1 MTLILLTDIIEF
13 TYKQNMD
20 TTKKG
25 KDVVYGTVMESLPNT
40 LFRVKIDGAG
50 DDLVLSFLGGKM
62 IHNRIRVVIGDR
74 VMLEIDPYGGKARIT
89 RRM

>member
-1 MTLILLTDIIEF
+1 
-13 TYKQNMD
+13 MD

-25 KDVVYGTVMESLPNT
+25 KELVYGTVMEALPNT
-40 LFRVKIDGAG
+40 QFRVLLEGPEEK
-50 DDLVLSFLGGKM
+50 LVLAFLGGKM

-74 VMLEIDPYGGKARIT
+74 VSLEIDPYGGKARIT

>member
-1 MTLILLTDIIEF
+1 
-13 TYKQNMD
+13 MD
-20 TTKKG
+20 TPKTG
-25 KDVVYGTVMESLPNT
+25 KNVVYGTVMESLPNT

-74 VMLEIDPYGGKARIT
+74 VSLEIDPYGGKARIT

>member
-1 MTLILLTDIIEF
+1 MTLEGKTVTIDS

-20 TTKKG
+20 KSQNG
-25 KDVVYGTVMESLPNT
+25 KEVVYGTIMEALPNT

-50 DDLVLSFLGGKM
+50 DDLVLAFLGGKM
-62 IHNRIRVVIGDR
+62 VHNRIRVVIGDR
-74 VMLEIDPYGGKARIT
+74 VTLEIDPYGGKARIT

>member
-1 MTLILLTDIIEF
+1 
-13 TYKQNMD
+13 MD
-20 TTKKG
+20 TPKTG
-25 KDVVYGTVMESLPNT
+25 KNVVYGTIMESLPNT
-40 LFRVKIDGAG
+40 LFRVKIDGGG

-62 IHNRIRVVIGDR
+62 IHNRIRVVIGDK

>member
-1 MTLILLTDIIEF
+1 MTLEAKTVTIDS

-20 TTKKG
+20 KSQNG
-25 KDVVYGTVMESLPNT
+25 KEVVYGTIMEALPNT

-50 DDLVLSFLGGKM
+50 DDLVLAFLGGKM
-62 IHNRIRVVIGDR
+62 VHNRIRVVIGDR
-74 VMLEIDPYGGKARIT
+74 VTLEIDPYGGKARIT

>member
-20 TTKKG
+20 KSQNG
-25 KDVVYGTVMESLPNT
+25 KEVVYGTIMEALPNT

-50 DDLVLSFLGGKM
+50 DDLVLAFLGGKM
-62 IHNRIRVVIGDR
+62 VHNRIRVVIGDR
-74 VMLEIDPYGGKARIT
+74 VTLEIDPYGGKARIT